1 MWSGEGVTRH
11 DPITGAENAIA
22 PPLHLSGREDGSIG
36 GVVTLGLPYQGPPGH
51 VHGGVSAMLLDHVLG
66 VSNAWAGTSGMTA
79 RMTLN
84 YHRPTPLFRDLELT
98 GRQLKVEG
106 RTIRT
111 EGVIS
116 VAGEPLVSPKGP
128 IENQP

>member
-51 VHGGVSAMLLDHVLG
+51 VHGGVSAMLPDHMLG

-79 RMTLN
+79 RRTPN
-84 YHRPTPLFRDLELT
+84 YHSPTPLFSDHQIT
-98 GRQLKVEG
+98 GRPHQVEG
-106 RTIRT
+106 SRQQT
-111 EGVIS
+111 
-116 VAGEPLVSPKGP
+116 A
-128 IENQP
+128 